1 MAQNPLWIVSN
12 DNMSVNQLYYEMKG
26 GKHAVILVSRE
37 FADYRVFETEEQARL
52 CVEKLEHLREE
63 MDPLWAKMLLMLYT

>member
-1 MAQNPLWIVSN
+1 MP
-12 DNMSVNQLYYEMKG
+12 VNKLYYEMKAG
-26 GKHAVILVSRE
+26 QHAVILVSRE

-63 MDPLWAKMLLMLYT
+63 MDTLMAKMLFMMYT

>member
-1 MAQNPLWIVSN
+1 MP
-12 DNMSVNQLYYEMKG
+12 VNKLYYEMKG

-37 FADYRVFETEEQARL
+37 FADYRIFETEEQARL

-63 MDPLWAKMLLMLYT
+63 QDTLWAKTLFVMYT

>member
-1 MAQNPLWIVSN
+1 
-12 DNMSVNQLYYEMKG
+12 MSANQLYYELKG

-37 FADYRVFETEEQARL
+37 FADFRVFETEEQARL

-63 MDPLWAKMLLMLYT
+63 MDPLWAKMLLMIYS

>member
-1 MAQNPLWIVSN
+1 MAQNPCWTVSN
-12 DNMSVNQLYYEMKG
+12 NNMSANQLYYELKG

-37 FADYRVFETEEQARL
+37 FANYRIFETEEQARL

-63 MDPLWAKMLLMLYT
+63 LDPLWAKMLLMMYT

>member
-1 MAQNPLWIVSN
+1 MAQNPCLTVSN
-12 DNMSVNQLYYEMKG
+12 NNMSANQLYYELKG

-63 MDPLWAKMLLMLYT
+63 LDPLWAKMLLMMYT